1 MEERLQ
7 ADVCAPAEGQQ
18 FYPGRE
24 CVAPQPAAPPLPRGC
39 PRPFPAPFVT
49 LSRVVQGTHITAAAR
64 SIRSTCQAT
73 AVSPHMHPHSQDD
86 TAVAAVET
94 VLTCLC
100 VADPGPEP
108 APGGSSGGL
117 GVGVGGLGTLP
128 CGVGV
133 GLGPWP
139 RQPEE
144 RQPLCFV
151 SPGFMAMTGYSEQE
165 CLGRNC
171 RFLQQPP
178 PGAVAQVGAA
188 VLSVGRR

>member
-1 MEERLQ
+1 M
-7 ADVCAPAEGQQ
+7 
-18 FYPGRE
+18 
-24 CVAPQPAAPPLPRGC
+24 
-39 PRPFPAPFVT
+39 
-49 LSRVVQGTHITAAAR
+49 
-64 SIRSTCQAT
+64 
-73 AVSPHMHPHSQDD
+73 
-86 TAVAAVET
+86 AAVET

-108 APGGSSGGL
+108 APGGSSAGL
-117 GVGVGGLGTLP
+117 GVGVGVGGLGSLSGGVGV
-128 CGVGV
+128 GVGV

-151 SPGFMAMTGYSEQE
+151 SPGFLAMTGYSEQE

-178 PGAVAQVGAA
+178 PGSVAQVGAA
-188 VLSVGRR
+188 VVSVGRREDVTSSWAGPDPRRRHR